1 MKIAIFGTRGIPNH
15 YGGFEQIAQ
24 FLSEGLCK
32 KGHEV
37 YVYNS
42 HNHPYQSNK
51 WNNVNII
58 HCYDPEFKLGT
69 IGQFIYDLNCSLD
82 SRKRKFD
89 IILQLGYTSSSIWNW
104 LFKKNIKLFTNMD
117 GFEWKREKF
126 SKITMQFLKLA
137 EKLAVDYSDVLIADS
152 LAVQSYI
159 NSKYSLKSHYIPY
172 GANCFEKPNKEILCK
187 YNLKSYDYDIIIA
200 RIEPENN
207 IKMIIDA
214 FVKSNVSRKLVVIG
228 NMNTKLAREIKSYI
242 IDVRVIF
249 LGYIS
254 DLYVLNNLRY
264 YSNLYF
270 HGHSVGGT
278 NPSLIEAM
286 ASNTLICSH
295 QNVFNKL
302 ILQND
307 AIYFSDKNQLI
318 KIIESCKKAHYKN
331 LSSNNYNKIKNIYNW
346 DKIISSYE
354 QLLSEF

>member
-82 SRKRKFD
+82 SRKRNFD

-137 EKLAVDYSDVLIADS
+137 EKLAINYSDVLIADS

-187 YNLKSYDYDIIIA
+187 YNLKSFEYDIIIA

-228 NMNTKLAREIKSYI
+228 NMNTKLAREIKSSI
-242 IDVRVIF
+242 IDIRVIF

-254 DLYVLNNLRY
+254 DLNVLNNLRY

-295 QNVFNKL
+295 DNIFNKS

-318 KIIESCKKAHYKN
+318 KIIESCKKSHFKN
-331 LSSNNYNKIKNIYNW
+331 LSSSNYDKIKNIYSWNN
-346 DKIISSYE
+346 IIYSYE
-354 QLLSEF
+354 QLLCKF